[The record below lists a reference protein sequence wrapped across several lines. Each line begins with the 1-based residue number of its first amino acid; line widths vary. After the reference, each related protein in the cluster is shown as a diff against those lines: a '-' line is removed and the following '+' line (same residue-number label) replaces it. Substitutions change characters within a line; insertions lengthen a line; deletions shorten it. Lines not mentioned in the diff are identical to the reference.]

1 MTGDAHRPPQVT
13 AASRRW
19 GLVGAFLAFCVF
31 LAIATPAN
39 TFLSGRNLMFV
50 LLQISVN
57 AILASGMTYVILSR
71 GIDLSVGSVVALAGV
86 VSADLAVSGMPAPV
100 AAAAGVS
107 VGAVIGLI
115 NGGSIV
121 YLRVA
126 PFIATLATMTAVR
139 GLAYLYTDGV
149 SIGNLPQGFTWWGNG
164 KIGPIP
170 VPVLVAATVVVAMA
184 LLLGRTVFGRRL
196 YAVGG
201 NEEATR
207 LSGVRV
213 GRVKIAVYTLTG
225 ALAALGG
232 VLLAAR
238 LGAGDPKAGQLFEL
252 TAIAAVVVGGTSL
265 AGGRGG
271 IWGTLLGALIIG
283 VLDNGLVLL
292 DVSAFYQMVVKGAV
306 ILGAVALD
314 RGGS

>member
-1 MTGDAHRPPQVT
+1 M
-13 AASRRW
+13 
-19 GLVGAFLAFCVF
+19 
-31 LAIATPAN
+31 
-39 TFLSGRNLMFV
+39 
-50 LLQISVN
+50 
-57 AILASGMTYVILSR
+57 
-71 GIDLSVGSVVALAGV
+71 VALAGV

-100 AAAAGVS
+100 AAAAGVA

-149 SIGNLPQGFTWWGNG
+149 SIGNLPSGFTWWGNG
-164 KIGPIP
+164 KVGPVPI
-170 VPVLVAATVVVAMA
+170 PVLVAATVVVAMA

-213 GRVKIAVYTLTG
+213 GRVKVAVYTLTG